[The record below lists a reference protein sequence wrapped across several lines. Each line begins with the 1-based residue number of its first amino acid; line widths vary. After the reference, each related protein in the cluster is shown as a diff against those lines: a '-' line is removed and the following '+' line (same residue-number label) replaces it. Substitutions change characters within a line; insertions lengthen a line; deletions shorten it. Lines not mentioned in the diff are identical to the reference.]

1 MGSHT
6 YSTGGVTWCLSLK
19 PCRSEASQG
28 HCHGTPMGHPGF
40 SIWLGSDGVGSNPC
54 LFGAREKPRLEAR
67 APLPTFC
74 LQKVLWEPRWDS
86 QDMVPNIHGI
96 KTNNFK
102 SIIRKKNLKT
112 LGISSNHLQKRWRSY
127 ICIWPISLTSYRSS
141 FFLSLFSRLCL
152 VHFQPYTLHSAEWLP
167 CTLIFIVS
175 PFTKMPLDH
184 CMGQESRNNDRTT
197 LCQRDKSQATQTICK
212 PWTFPLVSSHTDA
225 ILAKYTLRGFALST

>member
-19 PCRSEASQG
+19 PCTSDASQG
-28 HCHGTPMGHPGF
+28 HCHGAGTPMLCPRWATRFQHMTG
-40 SIWLGSDGVGSNPC
+40 IDGVGSNPC

-96 KTNNFK
+96 KTKNFN
-102 SIIRKKNLKT
+102 SIIRNKKPGNT
-112 LGISSNHLQKRWRSY
+112 LGISANHLQKRWRSY
-127 ICIWPISLTSYRSS
+127 IWPISLTSYRSS

-152 VHFQPYTLHSAEWLP
+152 DHFQPYTLHSAEWLP

-184 CMGQESRNNDRTT
+184 WWV
-197 LCQRDKSQATQTICK
+197 KSHATMIWPHFVNETSLKQPK
-212 PWTFPLVSSHTDA
+212 QFVSPG
-225 ILAKYTLRGFALST
+225 LFL

>member
-1 MGSHT
+1 
-6 YSTGGVTWCLSLK
+6 
-19 PCRSEASQG
+19 
-28 HCHGTPMGHPGF
+28 MGHPWATRFQHMTG
-40 SIWLGSDGVGSNPC
+40 IDGVGSNPC